1 LFKKELPL
9 VAFFKQ
15 ETLFFFCG
23 IFISIWAK
31 KTDQKE
37 QNLIFKSQK
46 LSNKIKHI
54 AVMRLSAM
62 GDVAMTVPV
71 LRAFVK
77 QYPEVKITVIS
88 RPFFKP
94 FFDGIQNLNF
104 FAFDEKERHKGFSGL
119 LRLFRDVKKLK
130 IDAFADLH
138 NVLRSKIVSLLFALS
153 GKKRATVDKG
163 REGKKELTR
172 AENKV
177 FRQLPT
183 MFERH
188 AKVFEK
194 LGFPLDLSNPEFPEK
209 AILSS
214 DIFEIIG
221 DKNSKLIGIA
231 PFAQYDSKVYPQD
244 LMQEVIAK
252 LADNKEYKI
261 LLFGGGK
268 KEIEILDS
276 FAKPFENVINMA
288 GKIKFQQ
295 ELQLISNLDVMLS
308 MDSGNAHI
316 AAMLGLKVIT
326 LWGATHPYAGFLP
339 FNQTMENALTSD
351 RNQYPQLP
359 TSVYGNKIV
368 EGYQDAM
375 RTILLDEIV
384 NKIQSLL

>member
-1 LFKKELPL
+1 
-9 VAFFKQ
+9 
-15 ETLFFFCG
+15 
-23 IFISIWAK
+23 
-31 KTDQKE
+31 
-37 QNLIFKSQK
+37 
-46 LSNKIKHI
+46 
-54 AVMRLSAM
+54 MRLSAM

-88 RPFFKP
+88 RPFFRP
-94 FFDGIQNLNF
+94 FFDGIPNLNF
-104 FAFDEKERHKGFSGL
+104 FVFDEKERHKGFSGL
-119 LRLFRDVKKLK
+119 IRLFRDVKKLK

-138 NVLRSKIVSLLFALS
+138 NVLRSKIVGLLFALS
-153 GKKRATVDKG
+153 GKKRATVNKG

-172 AENKV
+172 LENKV
-177 FRQLPT
+177 FKQLPT

-188 AKVFEK
+188 AKVFEE
-194 LGFPLDLSNPEFPEK
+194 LGFSLDLSNPEFPEK
-209 AILSS
+209 ANLSS
-214 DIFEIIG
+214 EILGIIG
-221 DKNSKLIGIA
+221 NQNQKLIGIA
-231 PFAQYDSKVYPQD
+231 PFAQYDSKVYPLD

-252 LADNKEYKI
+252 LAENKNQTI

-276 FAKPFENVINMA
+276 LAQPFENVINMA

-316 AAMLGLKVIT
+316 AAMLGVKVIT

-339 FNQTMENALTSD
+339 FNQKMENSLTSD
-351 RNQYPQLP
+351 RNQYPKLP

-368 EGYQDAM
+368 EGYEDAM
-375 RTILLDEIV
+375 RTILPEDV
-384 NKIQSLL
+384 VSKINTNT

>member
-1 LFKKELPL
+1 
-9 VAFFKQ
+9 
-15 ETLFFFCG
+15 
-23 IFISIWAK
+23 
-31 KTDQKE
+31 
-37 QNLIFKSQK
+37 
-46 LSNKIKHI
+46 
-54 AVMRLSAM
+54 MRLSAM

-71 LRAFVK
+71 LRTFVK
-77 QYPEVKITVIS
+77 QYPTVKITVIS

-94 FFDGIQNLNF
+94 FFEGIPNLEF
-104 FAFDEKERHKGFSGL
+104 FAFDEKQRHKGFAGL
-119 LRLFRDVKKLK
+119 LRLYSDVKKLK

-172 AENKV
+172 AENKI
-177 FRQLPT
+177 FAQLPT

-194 LGFPLDLSNPEFPEK
+194 LGFPLDISNPEFPQK
-209 AILSS
+209 AKLSS
-214 DIFEIIG
+214 DILEIIG
-221 DKNSKLIGIA
+221 DQNQKLIGIA
-231 PFAQYDSKVYPQD
+231 PFAQYNSKVYPQD

-252 LADNKEYKI
+252 LAENKTYTI

-276 FAKPFENVINMA
+276 FSQSFENVVNVA

-316 AAMLGLKVIT
+316 AAMLGVKVIT

-339 FNQTMENALTSD
+339 FGQTMENALVSD
-351 RNQYPQLP
+351 RNQYPKLP

-368 EGYQDAM
+368 EGYEDAM
-375 RTILLDEIV
+375 RSISPKDIV
-384 NKIQSLL
+384 TKIQLSI